1 MAKGNIASMGV
12 EPFLAA
18 AIVLAV
24 DDMRVMIMAVHWSDG
39 SCSNALLCRAHNLA
53 RATWGLG
60 YKDRLAVAR
69 VEVRQSIRCD
79 VIKQDNLKINR
90 LTSSISQNTA
100 TIVTVRTR
108 AAWI

>member
-1 MAKGNIASMGV
+1 MAKGNIASLGV

-53 RATWGLG
+53 TIYVGLG
-60 YKDRLAVAR
+60 LQRSTCCCEGRGQAINPL
-69 VEVRQSIRCD
+69 RCG
-79 VIKQDNLKINR
+79 
-90 LTSSISQNTA
+90 
-100 TIVTVRTR
+100 
-108 AAWI
+108 